1 MIGPPGTR
9 LEGGE
14 VGVCL
19 VDGLGVR
26 LRLLVLGKRPVDAG
40 RAGVLALAFA
50 GGDDQVRSDLFD

>member
-1 MIGPPGTR
+1 MIGPSGTR

-14 VGVCL
+14 VGVGL

-26 LRLLVLGKRPVDAG
+26 LRFVVLGKRPVDAG
-40 RAGVLALAFA
+40 RAGVLAPAFA